1 MIRLIWHR
9 MRQRYVIMWLLNVTF
24 QRIQQIQQYYRT
36 IAEFAEFAEFAEM
49 WHSKSLLE
57 LLNVTAKVI
66 QNKGCNYLRCHDNF
80 CEFGNACSWSN
91 RAFQNRI
98 KITIMEEMRV
108 KTQVQTDLFQN
119 VVSGGTRCTTL
130 GVDTQTRNNS
140 PKYILYSYI
149 KFFSIFTA
157 TCCTSSPLRSKTGKN
172 AVEVIVLG

>member
-108 KTQVQTDLFQN
+108 KTQVQTDLFKTWFLEVQGARPSELTRKLATTALN
-119 VVSGGTRCTTL
+119 IYCIHILSFSAYLPQLAGTRYL
-130 GVDTQTRNNS
+130 DDIQKMV
-140 PKYILYSYI
+140 
-149 KFFSIFTA
+149 F
-157 TCCTSSPLRSKTGKN
+157 
-172 AVEVIVLG
+172 IVG

>member
-1 MIRLIWHR
+1 

-24 QRIQQIQQYYRT
+24 QRIKQIQQYYGN
-36 IAEFAEFAEFAEM
+36 IAEFAEFAEI

-80 CEFGNACSWSN
+80 CEFGNACSSSN
-91 RAFQNRI
+91 RGFQNRI
-98 KITIMEEMRV
+98 KITIMEKMRV
-108 KTQVQTDLFQN
+108 KTQVQTDFVQN
-119 VVSGGTRCTTL
+119 MVYGGTRCTTL

-140 PKYILYSYI
+140 PKYLLYPYI

-157 TCCTSSPLRSKTGKN
+157 TCRNHVNVFPIGARL
-172 AVEVIVLG
+172 AI